1 MPETLLEPT
10 QMVEA
15 PDISHIITEDGE
27 PVDNLFSE
35 KQQRLLVESLYSSW
49 NPGQP
54 FIAAANVGIFNSP
67 YQPPMVPDMFLSL
80 DVQADEDLWK
90 KENRSY
96 FVWKFGKPPEVV
108 VEIVSNTKGGE
119 SAKKF
124 RAYARIGV
132 WYYIIF
138 DPQRLI
144 QEGELCIYQLSLGR
158 YVMKHDQYLEQIGLG
173 LTLWDGVFEGLHER
187 WLRWCDAVEHIFS
200 TGMEGKRQEQQRA
213 EQQWQ
218 RAERLAAQL
227 RALGVEPDNGA
238 QKP

>member
-144 QEGELCIYQLSLGR
+144 QEDELCIYQLSLGR
-158 YVMKHDQYLEQIGLG
+158 YVVKHDQYLEQIGLG
-173 LTLWDGVFEGLHER
+173 LTLWDGVFEGLQER
-187 WLRWCDAVEHIFS
+187 WLRWCDAEEHIFS